1 MVFYTST
8 LISSC
13 SMTKKTPLERRIEA
27 VTEVVRKCQNTFI
40 RRATQPGRHDLFLS
54 VFVTGILF
62 APLWASTVAA
72 QVGTSEAQDV
82 LCSTSGINVAQIITI
97 GLGLISAYFILKFL
111 IRMMTGLDKAGST
124 DSGAQQQG
132 KKQAKGGIYSLVAA
146 LLPVIV
152 PAALNVANI
161 DVVSCLLP

>member
-1 MVFYTST
+1 MV
-8 LISSC
+8 
-13 SMTKKTPLERRIEA
+13 KKTPLERYI
-27 VTEVVRKCQNTFI
+27 EVVSRVTRRCQMGFI

-54 VFVTGILF
+54 VFVTGTLL

-72 QVGTSEAQDV
+72 QVGTSEAQDI

-146 LLPVIV
+146 LLPVLV